1 MKMNGEGASQ
11 CNDLSEICH
20 TRGPDP
26 QPSTGLISV
35 LDLEVPS
42 QFSQVKVS

>member
-1 MKMNGEGASQ
+1 MSGEGASQ

-26 QPSTGLISV
+26 QLSSGLKSV
-35 LDLEVPS
+35 LDLEVPF
-42 QFSQVKVS
+42 QFSQVKMS